1 MHELPSR
8 RESDTQKLV
17 IVGATRRAN
26 VFITTSLD
34 PSGRI
39 QEAFVTVE
47 KTGADER
54 AYVDVASRYLSREL
68 QNGVPLEDALAPYEV
83 KTNPAGVITGYPK
96 LGFCRGYLDAA
107 RKYLLAYQ
115 EELHAKQQLHSGAGI
130 GVPCD

>member
-8 RESDTQKLV
+8 RESVTQKLV
-17 IVGATRRAN
+17 IVHAGGRASLY
-26 VFITTSLD
+26 ITTSND
-34 PSGRI
+34 SSGKL
-39 QEAFVTVE
+39 QEVFISVE

-115 EELHAKQQLHSGAGI
+115 EELHAKQELPERCGTRT
-130 GVPCD
+130 

>member
-1 MHELPSR
+1 VHELPSR
-8 RESDTQKLV
+8 RESVTQKLG
-17 IVGATRRAN
+17 IVHATGRASLY
-26 VFITTSLD
+26 ITSSLD
-34 PSGRI
+34 PAGRI
-39 QEAFVTVE
+39 QEVFISVE

-68 QNGVPLEDALAPYEV
+68 QSGVPLEDALAPYEV

-115 EELHAKQQLHSGAGI
+115 EELHAKQELHSRQGT
-130 GVPCD
+130 GV

>member
-1 MHELPSR
+1 MHDLPSR
-8 RESDTQKLV
+8 RESITQKLG
-17 IVGATRRAN
+17 IVHATGRASLY
-26 VFITTSLD
+26 VTTSHD

-39 QEAFVTVE
+39 QEVFISVE

-68 QNGVPLEDALAPYEV
+68 QNGVPLEEALAPYEV
-83 KTNPAGVITGYPK
+83 KTNPIGSITGYPK

-115 EELHAKQQLHSGAGI
+115 EELYAKQQLQERQGAG
-130 GVPCD
+130 V